1 MRVLQLITQSRG
13 GPVDHA
19 VDVAVEL
26 ARQGHDSHLVG
37 PDGAYAAP
45 AVAAGVQVH
54 HADVRS
60 KTDLVGGRAVSR
72 IVADVRPDVVHLQDR
87 RAGLVGRI
95 LALRNGVPTVYTL
108 HGVPDPLAPLVPGNA
123 VITPARRRDRIDN
136 LVLERVLARTPRSVV
151 VTPCD
156 ALARYAREYV
166 GVPAH
171 RVRTVHNGVGRPW
184 LAVPEQAERRETPV
198 PPSWGARARSGA
210 VVNAVW
216 LGVMQ
221 PVKRVPSL
229 VRAAATVPDLRLQL
243 VGDGP
248 ERPRIEAAVEASGSA
263 DRVTFAGFQQEPA
276 PFLRAA
282 DLVVLPSAAEACPM
296 ALLQAMACGVP
307 VIASRAG
314 GIPEIVR
321 DRVDGLLVDT
331 GSEDQLAVALAE
343 LTSDASLRHRL
354 GRSARTRVADR
365 FTVEHCVQGLLDV
378 YEGVTR

>member
-1 MRVLQLITQSRG
+1 MRVLQLITQARG

-26 ARQGHDSHLVG
+26 AQRGHDSHLVG
-37 PDGAYAAP
+37 PVGPYAAA
-45 AVAAGVQVH
+45 AVAAGVAVH

-60 KTDLVGGRAVSR
+60 KTDVVGGRAVSR

-87 RAGLVGRI
+87 RAGLVGRV
-95 LALRNGVPTVYTL
+95 LALRSGVPTVYTL

-151 VTPCD
+151 VTPCE
-156 ALARYAREYV
+156 ALARYARVHV

-171 RVRTVHNGVGRPW
+171 RVHTVHNGVGRPW
-184 LAVPEQAERRETPV
+184 LEGPDAAEQ
-198 PPSWGARARSGA
+198 SSGA
-210 VVNAVW
+210 AVNAVW

-221 PVKRVPSL
+221 PVKRVPAL

-248 ERPRIEAAVEASGSA
+248 ERARIEAAVEVSGAA
-263 DRVTFAGFQQEPA
+263 DRVSFAGFQQEPA
-276 PFLRAA
+276 PFLRSA

-296 ALLQAMACGVP
+296 ALLQAMACAVP

-331 GSEDQLAVALAE
+331 GSEDQLAAALAE
-343 LTSDASLRHRL
+343 LTADASLRHRL
-354 GRSARTRVADR
+354 GRSARARVLGQ
-365 FTVEHCVQGLLDV
+365 FTVEHCVQRLLDV
-378 YEGVTR
+378 YEGVIR